1 MNKNIPPLRTVDGA
15 ALMSQPLRPP
25 NFVVDTLLAQGL
37 HILAGSPKV
46 GKSWLALWLAVTV
59 AKGEP
64 VWGMSV
70 KQGTTLY
77 LCLEDSVLRI
87 QNRLFEITEDAPD
100 SVHFCTEC
108 VLIGQGLE
116 EQVEVFLTAHP
127 DTMLVIIDTLQMVR
141 PARDATYAN
150 DYRDLSAL
158 KRLADT
164 HGIAIL
170 LIHHPRKETADDV
183 FNRISGT
190 TAISGAVDS
199 SFTLVEERRGSG
211 RAKLFCIGR
220 DIEYRELTLERN
232 GENVWELVSDSRT
245 QPELL
250 GDRIVYLLSELMHDR
265 TEFIGTPTELSERID
280 PVGVERISPKK
291 VSQQILQNLD
301 ALSKIGI
308 SAVMRRSN
316 GKRLIELRRA
326 ESDDTQGVPAVDPV
340 DPAGAL
346 CGDLRAVSGCSEYPP
361 AKQENAVLGRLWP
374 KEKRRCPVRG
384 NHLLGGGQHR
394 VCLVV
399 GKAAVRLPLICGA
412 LPHTP
417 FLRKTGGNHMKKD
430 IKFST
435 RMASAD
441 REAIKELA
449 KRSGMSMSDYVTAC
463 CLGM

>member
-1 MNKNIPPLRTVDGA
+1 MNNKMNHPLITVDGRT
-15 ALMSQPLRPP
+15 LMDRPLEPP
-25 NFVVDTLLAQGL
+25 NFVVDTLLSQGL
-37 HILAGSPKV
+37 HLLAGSPKV

-64 VWGMSV
+64 VWNMTT

-108 VLIGQGLE
+108 ALIGQGLE

-127 DTMLVIIDTLQMVR
+127 DTMLVIIDTLQMIR
-141 PARDATYAN
+141 PIHDATYAN
-150 DYRDLSAL
+150 DYRDLSVL
-158 KRLADT
+158 KRLADK

-170 LIHHPRKETADDV
+170 LIHHLRKEKAEEV
-183 FNRISGT
+183 FHRISGT

-211 RAKLFCIGR
+211 RAKLSCIGR
-220 DIEYRELTLERN
+220 DIGYRELTLERN

-250 GDRIVYLLSELMHDR
+250 GDRIIYLLSELMRDR
-265 TEFIGTPTELSERID
+265 SEFIGTPTELSERID

-291 VSQQILQNLD
+291 VSRQIVQNLD

-308 SAVMRRSN
+308 SVVVRRSN

-340 DPAGAL
+340 DPAGAP
-346 CGDLRAVSGCSEYPP
+346 CGHLRAVSGRSE
-361 AKQENAVLGRLWP
+361 
-374 KEKRRCPVRG
+374 
-384 NHLLGGGQHR
+384 
-394 VCLVV
+394 
-399 GKAAVRLPLICGA
+399 
-412 LPHTP
+412 
-417 FLRKTGGNHMKKD
+417 
-430 IKFST
+430 
-435 RMASAD
+435 
-441 REAIKELA
+441 
-449 KRSGMSMSDYVTAC
+449 
-463 CLGM
+463 

>member
-1 MNKNIPPLRTVDGA
+1 MNNKMNHPLITVDGRT
-15 ALMSQPLRPP
+15 LMDRPLEPP
-25 NFVVDTLLAQGL
+25 NFVVDTLISQGL

-64 VWGMSV
+64 VWNMTT

-108 VLIGQGLE
+108 GLIGQGLE
-116 EQVEVFLTAHP
+116 EQVEIFLTAHP
-127 DTMLVIIDTLQMVR
+127 DTVLVIIDTLQMVR
-141 PARDATYAN
+141 PIHDATYAN
-150 DYRDLSAL
+150 DYRDLSVL
-158 KRLADT
+158 KRLADK

-170 LIHHPRKETADDV
+170 LIHHLRKETADDV
-183 FNRISGT
+183 FNRISGS

-211 RAKLFCIGR
+211 RAKLSCIGR

-250 GDRIVYLLSELMHDR
+250 GDRIVYLLSELMRDR

-291 VSQQILQNLD
+291 VSRQILQNLD
-301 ALSKIGI
+301 ALRKIGI
-308 SAVMRRSN
+308 SAVVRRSN
-316 GKRLIELRRA
+316 GKRLIELCRA
-326 ESDDTQGVPAVDPV
+326 DSVDLEGAGEIVPIDPV
-340 DPAGAL
+340 KAL
-346 CGDLRAVSGCSEYPP
+346 CGDLRAVS
-361 AKQENAVLGRLWP
+361 
-374 KEKRRCPVRG
+374 RCG
-384 NHLLGGGQHR
+384 
-394 VCLVV
+394 
-399 GKAAVRLPLICGA
+399 
-412 LPHTP
+412 
-417 FLRKTGGNHMKKD
+417 
-430 IKFST
+430 
-435 RMASAD
+435 
-441 REAIKELA
+441 E
-449 KRSGMSMSDYVTAC
+449 
-463 CLGM
+463 